1 MLKGLNNYFAKY
13 VSGYSLRYHPELIDN
28 VRKLTDLVL
37 ENPPVFEDKEYLL
50 DIKLQTSQKL
60 AFEFLETIGVK
71 FNDLMLTDLGTL
83 NIKFKN
89 YIDLKDNE
97 LMSYSEY
104 KDGNLD
110 VNIVYYNDL
119 SDCYTIIHELLHALN
134 TVIEDDLSK
143 KYRRDVLTETI
154 SLLGT
159 VEAEKYFLK
168 TRLNDEFTINKM
180 DDYYGIYEN
189 ALKTKDTLNLLDI
202 YLANGKITDNDLQ
215 YVNEDTINEILTSKE
230 VQIPFYERYILAYVL
245 VNYIEENFDGK
256 EVLIRLMDMIKNN
269 TLEEIFKYL
278 DLDFNFIKASKNIE
292 FITDISDT
300 SLERL
305 RKALNSK
312 TK

>member
-1 MLKGLNNYFAKY
+1 
-13 VSGYSLRYHPELIDN
+13 
-28 VRKLTDLVL
+28 
-37 ENPPVFEDKEYLL
+37 
-50 DIKLQTSQKL
+50 
-60 AFEFLETIGVK
+60 
-71 FNDLMLTDLGTL
+71 MLTDLGTL
-83 NIKFKN
+83 NLNFKN

-104 KDGNLD
+104 KDGSLD

-143 KYRRDVLTETI
+143 KYRRDILTETI

-189 ALKTKDTLNLLDI
+189 ALKTKDTLNLLDT
-202 YLANGKITDNDLQ
+202 YLEKGQIDDNDLR
-215 YVNEDTINEILTSKE
+215 YVDEDTVNEILTLE
-230 VQIPFYERYILAYVL
+230 EIQIPFYERYILAYVL
-245 VNYIEENFDGK
+245 VNYIEANYNGK
-256 EVLIRLMDMIKNN
+256 DILIRLMDMIKNN
-269 TLEEIFKYL
+269 TLEEIFSYL
-278 DLDFNFIKASKNIE
+278 NLDFNIIKVNNNIE
-292 FITDISDT
+292 FITDISDN

>member
-1 MLKGLNNYFAKY
+1 MLENLNNYFAKY
-13 VSGYSLRYHPELIDN
+13 VDEYSLKYHPELIDY
-28 VRKLTDLVL
+28 VRKLTALVL
-37 ENPPVFEDKEYLL
+37 ENPPIFEEKEYLL
-50 DIKLQTSQKL
+50 DVKLQTSQKL

-83 NIKFKN
+83 NLNFKN

-104 KDGNLD
+104 KDGSLD

-134 TVIEDDLSK
+134 TVIDDDLSK
-143 KYRRDVLTETI
+143 KYRRDILTETI

-189 ALKTKDTLNLLDI
+189 TLNLLDA
-202 YLANGKITDNDLQ
+202 YLEKGQIDDNDLR
-215 YVNEDTINEILTSKE
+215 YVDEDTVNKILTLE
-230 VQIPFYERYILAYVL
+230 EIQIPFYERYILAYVL
-245 VNYIEENFDGK
+245 VNYIEANYNGK
-256 EVLIRLMDMIKNN
+256 DILIRLMDMIKNN
-269 TLEEIFKYL
+269 TLEEIFSYL
-278 DLDFNFIKASKNIE
+278 NLDFNIIKVNNNIE
-292 FITDISDT
+292 FIID
-300 SLERL
+300 L
-305 RKALNSK
+305 KNY
-312 TK
+312 

>member
-1 MLKGLNNYFAKY
+1 M
-13 VSGYSLRYHPELIDN
+13 
-28 VRKLTDLVL
+28 VL
-37 ENPPVFEDKEYLL
+37 ENPPIFEEKEYLL
-50 DIKLQTSQKL
+50 DVKLQTSQKL

-83 NIKFKN
+83 NLNFKN

-104 KDGNLD
+104 KDGSLD

-143 KYRRDVLTETI
+143 KYRRDILTETI

-189 ALKTKDTLNLLDI
+189 ALKTKDTLNLLDT
-202 YLANGKITDNDLQ
+202 YLEKGQIDDNDLR
-215 YVNEDTINEILTSKE
+215 YVDEDTVNEILTLE
-230 VQIPFYERYILAYVL
+230 EIQIPFYERYILAYVL
-245 VNYIEENFDGK
+245 VNYIEANYNGK
-256 EVLIRLMDMIKNN
+256 DILIRLMDMIKNN
-269 TLEEIFKYL
+269 TLEEIFSYL
-278 DLDFNFIKASKNIE
+278 NLDFNIIKVNNNIE
-292 FITDISDT
+292 FITDISDN

>member
-1 MLKGLNNYFAKY
+1 MLENLNNYFAKY
-13 VSGYSLRYHPELIDN
+13 VDEYSLKYHPELIN
-28 VRKLTDLVL
+28 YVRKITDLVL
-37 ENPPVFEDKEYLL
+37 ENPPLFEEKEYLL

-60 AFEFLETIGVK
+60 AFEFLETIGIK

-83 NIKFKN
+83 NINFKN
-89 YIDLKDNE
+89 YLDLDESK

-134 TVIEDDLSK
+134 TVIEDNLAK
-143 KYRRDVLTETI
+143 RYRRDVLTETI
-154 SLLGT
+154 SILGT

-168 TRLNDEFTINKM
+168 TRINDEFTINKM

-202 YLANGKITDNDLQ
+202 YLTNGKINENDLK
-215 YVNEDTINEILTSKE
+215 YVDEDTINEILTLE
-230 VQIPFYERYILAYVL
+230 EIPIPFYERYILAYVL
-245 VNYIEENFDGK
+245 INYIEANYNGK
-256 EVLIRLMDMIKNN
+256 DILIRLMDMIKNN
-269 TLEEIFKYL
+269 TLEEIFSYL
-278 DLDFNFIKASKNIE
+278 NLDFNIIKVNSDVE
-292 FITDISDT
+292 FITDISDY
-300 SLERL
+300 SLDKL
-305 RKALNSK
+305 KKALNNK